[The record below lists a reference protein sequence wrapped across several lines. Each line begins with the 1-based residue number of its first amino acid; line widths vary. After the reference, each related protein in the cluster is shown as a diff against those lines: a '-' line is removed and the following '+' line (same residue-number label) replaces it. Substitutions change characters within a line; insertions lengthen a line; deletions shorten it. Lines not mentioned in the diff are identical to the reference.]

1 MQFRSNEINNIVN
14 AGGINELVKISEYKH
29 QVQIE
34 NIVRIIASYNE
45 YTKNSPITNGV
56 FVTGPSSSG
65 KTTTAKLIAKEL
77 EKKFRQNKFDFEDY
91 LVQMENLKKMGNLDS
106 LIGMI
111 PGMNTGALKD
121 AKVDEGAMRRTE
133 AIILS
138 MTEKDRNKPDSINGS
153 RRKRIAKGS
162 GTSVEEVNR
171 LMKQYEQMN
180 KMFKQL
186 TGGSKKGKKRMKMPF
201 QF

>member
-14 AGGINELVKISEYKH
+14 AGRINELVKISEYKH

-77 EKKFRQNKFDFEDY
+77 EKNGYRAVHISLDDY
-91 LVQMENLKKMGNLDS
+91 YLTNE
-106 LIGMI
+106 
-111 PGMNTGALKD
+111 
-121 AKVDEGAMRRTE
+121 E
-133 AIILS
+133 ILS
-138 MTEKDRNKPDSINGS
+138 SSFITLIAFFLSHIGS
-153 RRKRIAKGS
+153 
-162 GTSVEEVNR
+162 VVHLV
-171 LMKQYEQMN
+171 LMI
-180 KMFKQL
+180 
-186 TGGSKKGKKRMKMPF
+186 
-201 QF
+201 